1 MQFFMKDENMRIIRV
16 LLLFVL
22 LVHLSGCLLTKVAT
36 VPMRVTGAIISVVP
50 VVGNSADDMIDGA
63 ADMVDEVPL

>member
-1 MQFFMKDENMRIIRV
+1 MRIIRV

>member
-1 MQFFMKDENMRIIRV
+1 
-16 LLLFVL
+16 
-22 LVHLSGCLLTKVAT
+22 
-36 VPMRVTGAIISVVP
+36 MRVTGAIISVVP

>member
-1 MQFFMKDENMRIIRV
+1 VKDENMRIIRL

-22 LVHLSGCLLTKVAT
+22 LLHLSGCLLTKVAT

-63 ADMVDEVPL
+63 ADSIDELPL

>member
-1 MQFFMKDENMRIIRV
+1 MQFFMKDENMRIIRL

-22 LVHLSGCLLTKVAT
+22 LLHLSGCLLTKVAT

>member
-1 MQFFMKDENMRIIRV
+1 MKDENMRIIRV

-22 LVHLSGCLLTKVAT
+22 LMHLSGCLLTKVAT
-36 VPMRVTGAIISVVP
+36 VPMRVTGAFISVVP

-63 ADMVDEVPL
+63 ADIVDEVPL